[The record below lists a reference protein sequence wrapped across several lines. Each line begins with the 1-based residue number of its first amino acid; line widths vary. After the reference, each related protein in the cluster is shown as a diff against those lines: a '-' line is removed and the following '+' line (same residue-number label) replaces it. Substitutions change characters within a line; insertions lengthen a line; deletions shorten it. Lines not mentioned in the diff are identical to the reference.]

1 MPHSYLNSVGLLL
14 PSIVSSAL
22 GMAASDVAVRSEC
35 SGCVGGK
42 NSSRVCSCGDIGDGI
57 ELNPNAVDLE
67 PMVQSLILMLLY
79 EEVDDCDIADG

>member
-22 GMAASDVAVRSEC
+22 GMAASAVAVRSEC

-67 PMVQSLILMLLY
+67 VY
-79 EEVDDCDIADG
+79 EVDACNRTVPNFWPQCADG